1 MPSKSNLRAGENFL
15 VLADESE
22 SVCLTD
28 HARPKLPTATPT
40 IEDPRRRSAIDTG
53 RIETPP
59 KTNT

>member
-1 MPSKSNLRAGENFL
+1 
-15 VLADESE
+15 LADESE